1 MSTLRRLRN
10 RIRKTRKLYDV
21 ELQSLPAKS
30 TNLQLDCAVHVST
43 IFIET
48 CRTEIEGVTGFVD
61 VMNGHFGS

>member
-1 MSTLRRLRN
+1 MSTLETIAESDPEDPEVWRF
-10 RIRKTRKLYDV
+10 
-21 ELQSLPAKS
+21 ELQSFPAKS